1 MKANRLRLEKKFD
14 VIERAGGIK
23 LPHMKSGSGISFTYW
38 ERLNV
43 IFSLPAFLFGFVYY
57 IYHGLW
63 KKSLILVAFCL
74 ASIELLDII
83 FIRYPSIYELWY
95 GFSYLITPMVFAL
108 RANGDLYTE
117 YRLNKNVNNSL
128 WSDAMHRL
136 TRNKAAMLGACILIL
151 LITLAALAPWIAPYS
166 YSYQDLN
173 LGASPPSADHLLG
186 TDVLGRDLLSRILYG
201 ARISLLVGFVAT
213 GVALVIGVSWGIIAG
228 YAGGKVD
235 SIMMRIVDVLY
246 GLPFIIFI
254 ILLMVIFGRN
264 LWLLF
269 GAIGAV
275 EWLTMARIVRGQVIG
290 LKNQEFV
297 MAAKAMGVSNLSM
310 FRRHL
315 LPNILGPIAVYA
327 TLTIPQV
334 MLLEGFLSFLGLGIQ
349 PPMSS
354 WGTLIKDGVESMEEY
369 SWLLIYPGL
378 TFTITL
384 FALNFFGDG
393 LRDALDPKTTD
404 N

>member
-1 MKANRLRLEKKFD
+1 MS
-14 VIERAGGIK
+14 
-23 LPHMKSGSGISFTYW
+23 KSST
-38 ERLNV
+38 
-43 IFSLPAFLFGFVYY
+43 
-57 IYHGLW
+57 
-63 KKSLILVAFCL
+63 
-74 ASIELLDII
+74 
-83 FIRYPSIYELWY
+83 
-95 GFSYLITPMVFAL
+95 
-108 RANGDLYTE
+108 
-117 YRLNKNVNNSL
+117 L
-128 WSDAMHRL
+128 WSDAIYRL
-136 TRNKAAMLGACILIL
+136 TRNKAAMFVAFILFVLIL
-151 LITLAALAPWIAPYS
+151 CAALAPWIAPYS
-166 YSYQDLN
+166 YSFQNLE
-173 LGASPPSADHLLG
+173 LGASPPSAAHILG

-297 MAAKAMGVSNLSM
+297 MAAKAMGVSNISM
-310 FRRHL
+310 FRKHL

-369 SWLLIYPGL
+369 SWLLVYPGL

-404 N
+404 S

>member
-1 MKANRLRLEKKFD
+1 MNNSSLWQDAVRRLIQNRAAM
-14 VIERAGGIK
+14 IGGITV
-23 LPHMKSGSGISFTYW
+23 LVLII
-38 ERLNV
+38 LA
-43 IFSLPAFLFGFVYY
+43 IF
-57 IYHGLW
+57 
-63 KKSLILVAFCL
+63 
-74 ASIELLDII
+74 
-83 FIRYPSIYELWY
+83 
-95 GFSYLITPMVFAL
+95 
-108 RANGDLYTE
+108 
-117 YRLNKNVNNSL
+117 
-128 WSDAMHRL
+128 
-136 TRNKAAMLGACILIL
+136 
-151 LITLAALAPWIAPYS
+151 APWIAPYS
-166 YSYQDLN
+166 YSYQNLD
-173 LGASPPSADHLLG
+173 LGASPPSAEHLLG
-186 TDVLGRDLLSRILYG
+186 TDVLGRDLLSRLLYG

-228 YAGGKVD
+228 YFGGRVD

-264 LWLLF
+264 IWLLF
-269 GAIGAV
+269 AAIGAV
-275 EWLTMARIVRGQVIG
+275 EWLTMARIVRAQVIG

-297 MAAKAMGVSNLSM
+297 QAAQVMGVSNFSM
-310 FRRHL
+310 FRRHI
-315 LPNILGPIAVYA
+315 LPNILGPIAIYA

-334 MLLEGFLSFLGLGIQ
+334 MLLEAFLSFLGLGIQ

-369 SWLLIYPGL
+369 SWLLIYPGI

-393 LRDALDPKTTD
+393 LRDALDPKTSD

>member
-1 MKANRLRLEKKFD
+1 MSR
-14 VIERAGGIK
+14 
-23 LPHMKSGSGISFTYW
+23 SST
-38 ERLNV
+38 
-43 IFSLPAFLFGFVYY
+43 
-57 IYHGLW
+57 
-63 KKSLILVAFCL
+63 
-74 ASIELLDII
+74 
-83 FIRYPSIYELWY
+83 
-95 GFSYLITPMVFAL
+95 
-108 RANGDLYTE
+108 
-117 YRLNKNVNNSL
+117 L
-128 WSDAMHRL
+128 WSDAIYRL
-136 TRNKAAMLGACILIL
+136 TRNKAAMFGAFILLILIL
-151 LITLAALAPWIAPYS
+151 CAVLAPWIAPYS
-166 YSYQDLN
+166 YSFQNLE
-173 LGASPPSADHLLG
+173 LGASPPSSDHILG

-201 ARISLLVGFVAT
+201 ARVSLLVGFVAT

-228 YAGGKVD
+228 YAGGRID
-235 SIMMRIVDVLY
+235 SVMMRIVDVLY

-275 EWLTMARIVRGQVIG
+275 EWLTMARIVRGQVIC
-290 LKNQEFV
+290 LKNQEFI
-297 MAAKAMGVSNLSM
+297 MAAKAMGVSSFTM
-310 FRRHL
+310 FRKHL

-369 SWLLIYPGL
+369 SWLLIYPGI

>member
-1 MKANRLRLEKKFD
+1 MQ
-14 VIERAGGIK
+14 
-23 LPHMKSGSGISFTYW
+23 
-38 ERLNV
+38 
-43 IFSLPAFLFGFVYY
+43 
-57 IYHGLW
+57 
-63 KKSLILVAFCL
+63 
-74 ASIELLDII
+74 
-83 FIRYPSIYELWY
+83 
-95 GFSYLITPMVFAL
+95 
-108 RANGDLYTE
+108 
-117 YRLNKNVNNSL
+117 NNSSL
-128 WSDAMHRL
+128 WNDAYRRL
-136 TRNKAAMLGACILIL
+136 VQNKAAMIGGMILVFFIL
-151 LITLAALAPWIAPYS
+151 CAIFAPLIAPYS
-166 YSYQDLN
+166 YSYQDLD
-173 LGASPPSADHLLG
+173 LGASKPSWDHLLG
-186 TDVLGRDLLSRILYG
+186 TDVMGRDLLSRILYG
-201 ARISLLVGFVAT
+201 ARISLMVGFVAT

-228 YAGGKVD
+228 YFGGRVD

-297 MAAKAMGVSNLSM
+297 LAAQAMGVSNMAM
-310 FRRHL
+310 FKKHL
-315 LPNILGPIAVYA
+315 FPNILGPIAVYA

-334 MLLEGFLSFLGLGIQ
+334 MLLESFLSFLGLGIQ

-393 LRDALDPKTTD
+393 LRDALDPKTSAD
-404 N
+404 

>member
-1 MKANRLRLEKKFD
+1 MQ
-14 VIERAGGIK
+14 
-23 LPHMKSGSGISFTYW
+23 
-38 ERLNV
+38 
-43 IFSLPAFLFGFVYY
+43 
-57 IYHGLW
+57 
-63 KKSLILVAFCL
+63 
-74 ASIELLDII
+74 
-83 FIRYPSIYELWY
+83 
-95 GFSYLITPMVFAL
+95 
-108 RANGDLYTE
+108 
-117 YRLNKNVNNSL
+117 NNSSL
-128 WSDAMHRL
+128 WNDAYRRL
-136 TRNKAAMLGACILIL
+136 VQNKAAMVGGMILVFLIL
-151 LITLAALAPWIAPYS
+151 CAIFAPLIAPYS
-166 YSYQDLN
+166 YSYQDLD
-173 LGASPPSADHLLG
+173 LGASKPSWDHLLG
-186 TDVLGRDLLSRILYG
+186 TDVMGRDLLSRILYG
-201 ARISLLVGFVAT
+201 ARISLMVGFVAT

-228 YAGGKVD
+228 YFGGRVD
-235 SIMMRIVDVLY
+235 SVMMRIVDVLY

-297 MAAKAMGVSNLSM
+297 LAAQAMGVSNISM
-310 FRRHL
+310 FKKHL
-315 LPNILGPIAVYA
+315 FPNILGPIAVYA
-327 TLTIPQV
+327 TLTNPQV
-334 MLLEGFLSFLGLGIQ
+334 MLLESFLSFLGLGIQ

-393 LRDALDPKTTD
+393 LRDALDPKTSAD
-404 N
+404 

>member
-1 MKANRLRLEKKFD
+1 MS
-14 VIERAGGIK
+14 
-23 LPHMKSGSGISFTYW
+23 KSST
-38 ERLNV
+38 
-43 IFSLPAFLFGFVYY
+43 
-57 IYHGLW
+57 
-63 KKSLILVAFCL
+63 
-74 ASIELLDII
+74 
-83 FIRYPSIYELWY
+83 
-95 GFSYLITPMVFAL
+95 
-108 RANGDLYTE
+108 
-117 YRLNKNVNNSL
+117 L
-128 WSDAMHRL
+128 WSDAIYRL
-136 TRNKAAMLGACILIL
+136 TRNKAAMFGAFILFILIL
-151 LITLAALAPWIAPYS
+151 CAALAPWIAPYS
-166 YSYQDLN
+166 YSFQNLE
-173 LGASPPSADHLLG
+173 LGASPPSAAHILG

-297 MAAKAMGVSNLSM
+297 MAAKAMGVSNISM
-310 FRRHL
+310 FRKHL

-369 SWLLIYPGL
+369 GWLLIYPGL
-378 TFTITL
+378 TFTVTL

>member
-1 MKANRLRLEKKFD
+1 MQ
-14 VIERAGGIK
+14 
-23 LPHMKSGSGISFTYW
+23 
-38 ERLNV
+38 
-43 IFSLPAFLFGFVYY
+43 
-57 IYHGLW
+57 
-63 KKSLILVAFCL
+63 
-74 ASIELLDII
+74 
-83 FIRYPSIYELWY
+83 
-95 GFSYLITPMVFAL
+95 
-108 RANGDLYTE
+108 
-117 YRLNKNVNNSL
+117 NNSSL
-128 WSDAMHRL
+128 WNDAYRRL
-136 TRNKAAMLGACILIL
+136 VQNKAAMVGGMILVFLIL
-151 LITLAALAPWIAPYS
+151 CAIFAPLIAPYS
-166 YSYQDLN
+166 YSYQDLD
-173 LGASPPSADHLLG
+173 LGASKPSWDHLLG
-186 TDVLGRDLLSRILYG
+186 TDVMGRDLLSRILYG
-201 ARISLLVGFVAT
+201 ARISLMVGCVAT

-228 YAGGKVD
+228 YFGGRVD
-235 SIMMRIVDVLY
+235 SVMMRIVDVLY

-297 MAAKAMGVSNLSM
+297 LAAQAMGVSNISM
-310 FRRHL
+310 FKKHL
-315 LPNILGPIAVYA
+315 FPNILGPIAVYA

-334 MLLEGFLSFLGLGIQ
+334 MLLESFLSFLGLGIQ

-393 LRDALDPKTTD
+393 LRDALDPKTSAD
-404 N
+404 

>member
-1 MKANRLRLEKKFD
+1 MS
-14 VIERAGGIK
+14 
-23 LPHMKSGSGISFTYW
+23 KSST
-38 ERLNV
+38 
-43 IFSLPAFLFGFVYY
+43 
-57 IYHGLW
+57 
-63 KKSLILVAFCL
+63 
-74 ASIELLDII
+74 
-83 FIRYPSIYELWY
+83 
-95 GFSYLITPMVFAL
+95 
-108 RANGDLYTE
+108 
-117 YRLNKNVNNSL
+117 L
-128 WSDAMHRL
+128 WSDAIYRL
-136 TRNKAAMLGACILIL
+136 TRNKAAMFGAFILLILIL
-151 LITLAALAPWIAPYS
+151 SAALAPWIAPYS
-166 YSYQDLN
+166 YSFQNLE
-173 LGASPPSADHLLG
+173 LGASPPSADHILG

-213 GVALVIGVSWGIIAG
+213 GVALVIGVTWGIVAG

-235 SIMMRIVDVLY
+235 SVMMRIVDILY

-275 EWLTMARIVRGQVIG
+275 EWLTMARIVRGQVMG

-297 MAAKAMGVSNLSM
+297 MAAKAMGVSNFSM
-310 FRRHL
+310 FRKHL

-369 SWLLIYPGL
+369 SWLLIYPGI
-378 TFTITL
+378 TFTVTL

>member
-1 MKANRLRLEKKFD
+1 M
-14 VIERAGGIK
+14 
-23 LPHMKSGSGISFTYW
+23 SQSS
-38 ERLNV
+38 
-43 IFSLPAFLFGFVYY
+43 
-57 IYHGLW
+57 
-63 KKSLILVAFCL
+63 
-74 ASIELLDII
+74 
-83 FIRYPSIYELWY
+83 
-95 GFSYLITPMVFAL
+95 
-108 RANGDLYTE
+108 
-117 YRLNKNVNNSL
+117 SL
-128 WSDAMHRL
+128 WSDAIRRL
-136 TRNKAAMLGACILIL
+136 FKNKAAVAGAIILVV
-151 LITLAALAPWIAPYS
+151 LIVLAAFAPWIAPYP
-166 YSYQDLN
+166 YAYQNLD
-173 LGASPPSADHLLG
+173 LGASPPSSAHLLG

-201 ARISLLVGFVAT
+201 ARISLLVGFIAT
-213 GVALVIGVSWGIIAG
+213 TVALLIGVSWGIIAG

-235 SIMMRIVDVLY
+235 SVMMRIVDILY

-269 GAIGAV
+269 LAIGAV
-275 EWLTMARIVRGQVIG
+275 EWLTMARIVRAQVLS

-297 MAAKAMGVSNLSM
+297 LAAQAMGVGNFAM
-310 FRRHL
+310 FKRHL
-315 LPNILGPIAVYA
+315 LPNILGPVAVYA

-334 MLLEGFLSFLGLGIQ
+334 MLLESFLSFLGLGIQ

-393 LRDALDPKTTD
+393 LRDALDPKTSE
-404 N
+404 

>member
-1 MKANRLRLEKKFD
+1 M
-14 VIERAGGIK
+14 
-23 LPHMKSGSGISFTYW
+23 S
-38 ERLNV
+38 
-43 IFSLPAFLFGFVYY
+43 
-57 IYHGLW
+57 
-63 KKSLILVAFCL
+63 
-74 ASIELLDII
+74 
-83 FIRYPSIYELWY
+83 
-95 GFSYLITPMVFAL
+95 
-108 RANGDLYTE
+108 
-117 YRLNKNVNNSL
+117 NNSSL
-128 WSDAMHRL
+128 WSDAVSRL
-136 TRNKAAMLGACILIL
+136 IKNKAAMVGAIILFVLIL
-151 LITLAALAPWIAPYS
+151 CAIFAPYIAPYS
-166 YSYQDLN
+166 YSFQNLN
-173 LGASPPSADHLLG
+173 LGATPPSSEHLLG
-186 TDVLGRDLLSRILYG
+186 TDILGRDLLSRILYG
-201 ARISLLVGFVAT
+201 ARISLMVGFVAT
-213 GVALVIGVSWGIIAG
+213 GVALVIGVSWGIVAG
-228 YAGGKVD
+228 YFGGRID

-275 EWLTMARIVRGQVIG
+275 EWLTMARIVRGQVMS

-297 MAAKAMGVSNLSM
+297 LAAKAMGVSNLTM

-334 MLLEGFLSFLGLGIQ
+334 MLLESFLSFLGLGIQ

-354 WGTLIKDGVESMEEY
+354 WGTLIKDGVESMEEF
-369 SWLLIYPGL
+369 SWLLIYPGI

-393 LRDALDPKTTD
+393 LRDALDPKTSD

>member
-1 MKANRLRLEKKFD
+1 MNNSSLWQDALRRLIQNRAAM
-14 VIERAGGIK
+14 IGGITV
-23 LPHMKSGSGISFTYW
+23 LV
-38 ERLNV
+38 LV
-43 IFSLPAFLFGFVYY
+43 I
-57 IYHGLW
+57 
-63 KKSLILVAFCL
+63 L
-74 ASIELLDII
+74 AI
-83 FIRYPSIYELWY
+83 F
-95 GFSYLITPMVFAL
+95 
-108 RANGDLYTE
+108 
-117 YRLNKNVNNSL
+117 
-128 WSDAMHRL
+128 
-136 TRNKAAMLGACILIL
+136 
-151 LITLAALAPWIAPYS
+151 APWIAPYS
-166 YSYQDLN
+166 YSYQNLD
-173 LGASPPSADHLLG
+173 LGASPPSAEHLLG
-186 TDVLGRDLLSRILYG
+186 TDVLGRDLLSRLLYG

-228 YAGGKVD
+228 YFGGRVD

-264 LWLLF
+264 IWLLF
-269 GAIGAV
+269 AAIGAV
-275 EWLTMARIVRGQVIG
+275 EWLTMARIVRAQVIG

-297 MAAKAMGVSNLSM
+297 QAAQVMGVSNFSM
-310 FRRHL
+310 FRRHI

-334 MLLEGFLSFLGLGIQ
+334 MLLEAFLSFLGLGIQ

-354 WGTLIKDGVESMEEY
+354 WGTLIRYGVESMEEY
-369 SWLLIYPGL
+369 YWLLIYPGL

-393 LRDALDPKTTD
+393 LRDALDPKTSD

>member
-1 MKANRLRLEKKFD
+1 M
-14 VIERAGGIK
+14 
-23 LPHMKSGSGISFTYW
+23 MQ
-38 ERLNV
+38 
-43 IFSLPAFLFGFVYY
+43 
-57 IYHGLW
+57 
-63 KKSLILVAFCL
+63 
-74 ASIELLDII
+74 
-83 FIRYPSIYELWY
+83 
-95 GFSYLITPMVFAL
+95 
-108 RANGDLYTE
+108 
-117 YRLNKNVNNSL
+117 NNSSL
-128 WSDAMHRL
+128 WNDAYRRL
-136 TRNKAAMLGACILIL
+136 VQNKAAMIGGMILVFFIL
-151 LITLAALAPWIAPYS
+151 CAIFAPLIAPYS
-166 YSYQDLN
+166 YSYQDLD
-173 LGASPPSADHLLG
+173 LGASKPSWEHLLG
-186 TDVLGRDLLSRILYG
+186 TDVMGRDLLSRILYG
-201 ARISLLVGFVAT
+201 ARISLMVGFVAT

-228 YAGGKVD
+228 YFGGRVD

-254 ILLMVIFGRN
+254 ILFMVNFGRN

-297 MAAKAMGVSNLSM
+297 LAAQAMGVSNMSM
-310 FRRHL
+310 FKKHL
-315 LPNILGPIAVYA
+315 FPNILGPIAVYA

-334 MLLEGFLSFLGLGIQ
+334 MLLESFLSFLGLGIQ

-393 LRDALDPKTTD
+393 LRDALDPKTSAD
-404 N
+404 